1 MRARRHGQGTPW
13 VVHGQDLEFWMLFQ
27 INEPYVLRCFA
38 LLREVVDAM
47 AAAAIKKSST
57 PWRA

>member
-1 MRARRHGQGTPW
+1 MLMCASRHGQGTPW

-47 AAAAIKKSST
+47 AAAAIKK
-57 PWRA
+57 